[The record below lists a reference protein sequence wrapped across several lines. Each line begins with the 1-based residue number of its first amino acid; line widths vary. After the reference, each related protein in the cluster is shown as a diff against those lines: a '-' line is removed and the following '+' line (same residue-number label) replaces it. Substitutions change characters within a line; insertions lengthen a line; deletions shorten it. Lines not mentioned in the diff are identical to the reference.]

1 MSGESQVRW
10 MTGPVSRWPLL
21 CGAVALPLLLIITF
35 FIALF
40 TPGYSH
46 LSDTVS
52 HLGRDSSYAGVMNA
66 GFIAYGLLVIVFA
79 WGLYRQL
86 GRSRTAGVVW
96 LSLGVAGLGVLLV
109 GIFRVD
115 PESAGETTS
124 LEGTLHAVFSQV
136 IFIGLLVW
144 MIAFARAVY
153 LDRAWAG
160 FAQVSVAAAA
170 VSVILSLI
178 YRLDVSETLEGLVER
193 AFFGLPLILLE
204 VVSLRALWLAKAMV
218 MPAPPVARR
227 QGTSPD
233 SGGPSAGR

>member
-1 MSGESQVRW
+1 MGGESQVRW
-10 MTGPVSRWPLL
+10 TTGPVSRWPLL
-21 CGAVALPLLLIITF
+21 CGVVALPLLLVITF
-35 FIALF
+35 FIALL

-52 HLGRDSSYAGVMNA
+52 HLGRDSSYAGLMNA
-66 GFIAYGLLVIVFA
+66 GFIAYGLLVNVFA

-86 GRSRTAGVVW
+86 GSGRTAGVVW
-96 LSLGVAGLGVLLV
+96 LSLGVAGLGILLV
-109 GIFRVD
+109 AIFRVD
-115 PESAGETTS
+115 PESAGGATS

-160 FAQVSVAAAA
+160 FGQVSITVAV

-193 AFFGLPLILLE
+193 AFFGLPLILIE
-204 VVSLRALWLAKAMV
+204 AVSLRSFWLARAMASS
-218 MPAPPVARR
+218 PIARR
-227 QGTSPD
+227 
-233 SGGPSAGR
+233 